1 MQTVWMR
8 WLVRQGSS
16 WHTHTHKKNSAVD
29 TSVFSQQTH
38 TQHSYTFTS
47 NLRYCNTTPTNF
59 QSPQNKSTGL
69 TWWRRSRT
77 LVNRWQAQRSAWVQD
92 NFTTHWLKSLWKTS
106 QLLSTR
112 DFTCTKRHHR
122 VSLVVRVTVDRSSS
136 RCGMHATKTLDFRKV
151 EAQVSTW
158 FSCFNLCGRRRT
170 FWTSACA
177 RSSSGRGGAQRTRQS
192 PGHSRGIV
200 GVVRIRSGR
209 NAVARSTWNFSGGFP
224 VPALMVENRF
234 QALPE
239 TSNRRF
245 SSAEISGTGL
255 ICDWQNFWEK
265 KKLIY
270 RNNAMWQVGKRNKD
284 LSRKAPYVSERPHMF
299 QKGPICFKRT
309 PYVWKRD
316 PYVAH
321 MLCFLKDFLPHMLK
335 KLHMLQNRS
344 PYVAHLQPICGPYV
358 SAAVVLAHW
367 TGHCTVFLSRDAIVF
382 VGSLLEKH
390 FDVDFTPDQEK

>member
-1 MQTVWMR
+1 
-8 WLVRQGSS
+8 
-16 WHTHTHKKNSAVD
+16 
-29 TSVFSQQTH
+29 
-38 TQHSYTFTS
+38 
-47 NLRYCNTTPTNF
+47 
-59 QSPQNKSTGL
+59 
-69 TWWRRSRT
+69 
-77 LVNRWQAQRSAWVQD
+77 
-92 NFTTHWLKSLWKTS
+92 
-106 QLLSTR
+106 
-112 DFTCTKRHHR
+112 
-122 VSLVVRVTVDRSSS
+122 
-136 RCGMHATKTLDFRKV
+136 
-151 EAQVSTW
+151 
-158 FSCFNLCGRRRT
+158 
-170 FWTSACA
+170 
-177 RSSSGRGGAQRTRQS
+177 
-192 PGHSRGIV
+192 
-200 GVVRIRSGR
+200 
-209 NAVARSTWNFSGGFP
+209 
-224 VPALMVENRF
+224 MVENRF

-344 PYVAHLQPICGPYV
+344 PYVAHMQPICGPYV
-358 SAAVVLAHW
+358 SAAVVLLLLFFQLPAYHYFSRHKVFTHW
-367 TGHCTVFLSRDAIVF
+367 TQPSLHNPRSYHHLFFIGTNSMSDCFQMYVQSTFFLF
-382 VGSLLEKH
+382 FFFFNFH
-390 FDVDFTPDQEK
+390 MTFF